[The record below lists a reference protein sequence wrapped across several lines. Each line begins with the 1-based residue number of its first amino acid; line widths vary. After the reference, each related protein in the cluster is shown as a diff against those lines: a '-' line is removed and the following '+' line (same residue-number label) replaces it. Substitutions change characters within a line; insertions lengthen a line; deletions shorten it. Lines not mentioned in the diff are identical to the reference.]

1 MIIGKSF
8 KIDGVDDD
16 EGGSVITE
24 DDVFELIQRVL
35 EHFQYVH
42 EEKDIAIIEY
52 TLNCLGKLSVR
63 YPHFIDKVHEL
74 LEPFT
79 SSYFI

>member
-1 MIIGKSF
+1 M
-8 KIDGVDDD
+8 
-16 EGGSVITE
+16 
-24 DDVFELIQRVL
+24 
-35 EHFQYVH
+35 H

-63 YPHFIDKVHEL
+63 YPHFLDRVQEL

-79 SSYFI
+79 TSYFIEIQQRACEYLRLLEHDWSGKR

>member
-1 MIIGKSF
+1 ME
-8 KIDGVDDD
+8 DDD
-16 EGGSVITE
+16 ATSAITE
-24 DDVFELIQRVL
+24 NDVFELINRVL

-52 TLNCLGKLSVR
+52 MLNSLGKLSVR
-63 YPHFIDKVHEL
+63 YPHFLERVQEL

-79 SSYFI
+79 SSFFVEIQQRAC